1 MLFMIGSFIISG
13 FIGTLIALRLMA
25 IDAQEQRKKSNLTV
39 RGRLVVGI
47 LIGIAIATFVVLVNG
62 MWWDCTIY
70 DSGSSC
76 QFTWGY

>member
-1 MLFMIGSFIISG
+1 MIGSFIISG

-25 IDAQEQRKKSNLTV
+25 LDAQITPTKLTV

-47 LIGIAIATFVVLVNG
+47 LIGLAIALFVVLVNG

-70 DSGSSC
+70 DDGSTC
-76 QFTWGY
+76 HFTWGY

>member
-1 MLFMIGSFIISG
+1 MIGSFIISG

-25 IDAQEQRKKSNLTV
+25 LDAQVTPTKLTV

-47 LIGIAIATFVVLVNG
+47 SIGLVIAVFIVLVNG
-62 MWWDCTIY
+62 MWWDCTIH

>member
-1 MLFMIGSFIISG
+1 MLFMIASFIFSG

-25 IDAQEQRKKSNLTV
+25 LDAQDHGTKLTV

-47 LIGIAIATFVVLVNG
+47 MIGIAIALFVVIVNG
-62 MWWDCTIY
+62 MWWDCTTY

-76 QFTWGY
+76 RFTWGY

>member
-1 MLFMIGSFIISG
+1 MIGSFIVSG
-13 FIGTLIALRLMA
+13 LVGTLIALRLMA
-25 IDAQEQRKKSNLTV
+25 LDAQEKPSKLTV

-47 LIGIAIATFVVLVNG
+47 LIGLAIALFIVLVNG

-76 QFTWGY
+76 QVTWGY

>member
-13 FIGTLIALRLMA
+13 LIGTLIALRLMA
-25 IDAQEQRKKSNLTV
+25 LDAQEKPSKLTV

-47 LIGIAIATFVVLVNG
+47 LIGIAIALFVVLVNG

>member
-1 MLFMIGSFIISG
+1 MIGSFIISG
-13 FIGTLIALRLMA
+13 FLGTLIALRLMA
-25 IDAQEQRKKSNLTV
+25 LDAQVTPTKLTV

-47 LIGIAIATFVVLVNG
+47 SIGLAIAVFIVLVNG